1 MLDCG
6 HPEIKS
12 DGVLA
17 GYGKDSQGR
26 KFCYD
31 CCHKLDLE
39 EIQSHNDY
47 VGYVSLEKG
56 QIVNWPG
63 YSVMRIVASWNRR
76 HNIAGKLLHIQA
88 KDQFGN
94 EWYGDGPGDG
104 MYIKLHKAKRLTT

>member
-6 HPEIKS
+6 HVKVA
-12 DGVLA
+12 DG
-17 GYGKDSQGR
+17 GYGLSQG
-26 KFCYD
+26 KKLCYD
-31 CCHKLDLE
+31 CCYKLDLG
-39 EIQSHNDY
+39 IIKAFDTY
-47 VGYVSLEKG
+47 VGYVSLEKM

-63 YSVMRIVASWNRR
+63 YTVMQIVDCWDRR